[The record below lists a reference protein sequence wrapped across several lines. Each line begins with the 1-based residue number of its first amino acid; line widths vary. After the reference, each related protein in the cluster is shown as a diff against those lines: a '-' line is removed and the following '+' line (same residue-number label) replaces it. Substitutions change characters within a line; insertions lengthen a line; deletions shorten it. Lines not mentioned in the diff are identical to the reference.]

1 MLLQPSTQSYGAA
14 ATSLDNYLA
23 QNGASVEER
32 IKAQSNL
39 ANGVGPSIGDE
50 YKITPTAKAE
60 GAAGIGLGV
69 FAEGV
74 VDKDKFALN
83 GGFSPTFGLRGGATV
98 GFDFGPYLP
107 GVISTNKDY
116 SIDVGLGVGS
126 LGITSGKDGVGISIG
141 VGPSIDWSGFSKEIK
156 GVDVDGNG
164 NGNGNGNGKVG
175 KEIYKYEFNKDGK

>member
-1 MLLQPSTQSYGAA
+1 MENNALSDGFSLPSGLQSYGAA

-39 ANGVGPSIGDE
+39 ANG
-50 YKITPTAKAE
+50 
-60 GAAGIGLGV
+60 
-69 FAEGV
+69 EGV

-83 GGFSPTFGLRGGATV
+83 GGFGPTFGLRGGATV

-116 SIDVGLGVGS
+116 SIDVGLGIGS
-126 LGITSGKDGVGISIG
+126 LGITSGKDGVGVSIG
-141 VGPSIDWSGFSKEIK
+141 VGTSIGWSGFSKEIK

-164 NGNGNGNGKVG
+164 KVG
-175 KEIYKYEFNKDGK
+175 KEVYKYEFNKDGK